1 MLLQLLTVACVQG
14 EDGDELVPV
23 QQQLGNTQQQLAGV
37 QQQLA
42 QVQQQLTAAEAE
54 VQRQGLQLRRSTDD
68 RNRLQ
73 VTPIQSLWYS
83 AVPASDLVLLEAY
96 V

>member
-1 MLLQLLTVACVQG
+1 MTVACVQG
-14 EDGDELVPV
+14 EDGDELVSV
-23 QQQLGNTQQQLAGV
+23 QQQLGNTQQQLASV

-73 VTPIQSLWYS
+73 VTPIPSLWYI
-83 AVPASDLVLLEAY
+83 AVPASDLVFLESY